1 MRIWNMYFCLP
12 AVCSEESWLESYW
25 LWVNIHSPA
34 IEQLAPCGVGWSWYS
49 STYSQISH
57 SSRSGNI
64 FKSSKIVKFGRG
76 GSVIRAFFISK
87 KEEALK
93 INIFLLFKNL
103 HNPSSY
109 IHGKNTHLNKNS
121 RKNRNNFVWATL
133 VLTFKLGKGYIYIF

>member
-34 IEQLAPCGVGWSWYS
+34 RTISSMRSWYS

-76 GSVIRAFFISK
+76 GRVIRAFFISK